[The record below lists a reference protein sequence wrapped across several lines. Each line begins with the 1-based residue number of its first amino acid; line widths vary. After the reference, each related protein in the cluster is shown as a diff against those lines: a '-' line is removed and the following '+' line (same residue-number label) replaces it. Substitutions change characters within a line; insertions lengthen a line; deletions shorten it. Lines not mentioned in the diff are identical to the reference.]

1 MYVLNISRILTV
13 DILVF
18 IADIPPFALR
28 IENVDITGFYAS
40 DFFKYVG
47 NIQVV
52 TSQITGDKKQ
62 SEERVAL
69 FDVRVSLPR

>member
-47 NIQVV
+47 DIQVV
-52 TSQITGDKKQ
+52 TPKSAACF
-62 SEERVAL
+62 SAPAA
-69 FDVRVSLPR
+69 FFC